1 MKLFL
6 KNVFY
11 DIINTE
17 STFKFGGNMYLSIF
31 LSSAAGLGL
40 FLYGINLMGNG
51 LQKATGE
58 RLKSIIG
65 LLTKNRLIAVLVGI
79 IVTGIIQ
86 SSSGTTVM
94 VVGFVNAG
102 ILSLSQAIGIIMGAN
117 VGTTVTAQLISFNL
131 EAYAP
136 FAVAIGMVIHLI
148 NRGQKSRDYAE
159 ILIGFGILFIGMN
172 YMKSALSPLGELKA
186 FQNMLISF
194 GKNPLLGILVGF
206 LLTLILQSSSASI
219 GILVALATQGIL
231 PLQSALPILYGD
243 NIGTCTTALL
253 SSIGASKNAQRAAVM
268 HLTFNVI
275 GTIIFVV
282 ILNRPVMHIV
292 TAMDPGSVAR
302 QIANAHTIFNL
313 TNVIIQFPFAGFIVK
328 FAEKVIPEGDVTAV
342 PSIIQLDKR
351 MLETPSIALQTVYN
365 ECLKMGDLALHS
377 LRNAINGMLDKDE
390 NALQVTATSEKN
402 INFMEKEIIDYL
414 VELSKTDISLDDR
427 DIVDGLFNTVN
438 DLERIGDHAD
448 NISELAAEYIEKGLT
463 FSNESRIELDA
474 MINKVYDTVQ
484 SALDAMRTGDI
495 EIANR
500 VLKMEDEVDILEKTN
515 RAGHIYRLNN
525 NLCNTESGIIF
536 LDLISN
542 LERISDHASNIAE
555 AVINAAE

>member
-1 MKLFL
+1 
-6 KNVFY
+6 
-11 DIINTE
+11 
-17 STFKFGGNMYLSIF
+17 MYLSIF

-159 ILIGFGILFIGMN
+159 ILIGFGILFIGMT

>member
-1 MKLFL
+1 
-6 KNVFY
+6 
-11 DIINTE
+11 
-17 STFKFGGNMYLSIF
+17 MYLSIF

-58 RLKSIIG
+58 KLKSFIG
-65 LLTKNRLIAVLVGI
+65 LLTKNRLVAVFVGI
-79 IVTGIIQ
+79 IVTGVIQ
-86 SSSGTTVM
+86 SSSATTVM

-136 FAVAIGMVIHLI
+136 FAVAIGMVIYLI
-148 NRGQKSRDYAE
+148 NKGQKSRDYAE
-159 ILIGFGILFIGMN
+159 ILIGFGILFIGMT
-172 YMKSALSPLGELKA
+172 YMKEALAPLGEFKG
-186 FQNMLISF
+186 FQNMLVTF
-194 GKNPLLGILVGF
+194 GKNPILGIFVGF
-206 LLTLILQSSSASI
+206 MLTLILQSSSASI
-219 GILVALATQGIL
+219 GILVALAMQGVL
-231 PLQSALPILYGD
+231 PLIAALPILYGD

-275 GTIIFVV
+275 GTVLFVA
-282 ILNRPVMHIV
+282 ILNKPVVSIV
-292 TAMDPGSVAR
+292 TTMDPNSVAR

-313 TNVIIQFPFAGFIVK
+313 TNVVIQFPFAGLIVK
-328 FAEKVIPEGDVTAV
+328 FAEKVIPEGEVVADV
-342 PSIIQLDKR
+342 PIIQLDKR

-365 ECLKMGDLALHS
+365 ECLKMGNLSQLALK
-377 LRNAINGMLDKDE
+377 NAVNAMLNKDE
-390 NALQVTATSEKN
+390 KALVDAVKYEEN
-402 INFMEKEIIDYL
+402 INFMEREIINYL
-414 VELSKTDISLDDR
+414 VELSKTEISIDDR

-448 NISELAAEYIEKGLT
+448 NISELAAEYIEKGLV
-463 FSNESRIELDA
+463 FSVESRVELDE
-474 MINKVYDTVQ
+474 MIRKVYDTVQ
-484 SALDAMRTGDI
+484 FALDAMRTGDI

-500 VLKMEDEVDILEKTN
+500 ALETEDEVDILEKAN

-542 LERISDHASNIAE
+542 LERVSDHASNIAE
-555 AVINAAE
+555 SVINAVE